1 MPEFNYIARNQDGVR
16 IEDSITADNLKE
28 ASNKLLSDKLS
39 IIKISERDTSFDFM
53 VPFMERFNISMEKL
67 KTRIPLTNL
76 VFFTRQLSTM
86 FNAGLTLE
94 KAISFLSKEEKHRT
108 FKKILIDIES
118 SVKKGLLLSD
128 ALGRHP
134 GVFNNLYISLV
145 KAGEVSGKLSVTLEE
160 LAHYLETMEDT
171 QRKVKSAMYYPT
183 FILFFLGLVLVVL
196 FAFIIP
202 QFTSVYDQLNAD
214 LPVYTQMLLDTG
226 DWLNNNLFTFF
237 FANFLFAMSMWLFFL
252 TDRGRLIRDSFLLK
266 VPIFGSIINQNI
278 LSKFGKTFGILV
290 GSGVSILDTMNLV
303 KKVVENRVY
312 ELAIEKSAKHIENG
326 SSISDALKLADIF
339 PGVLIQLMNTGEE
352 TGEIDKLA
360 LKVSDFYAK
369 QVDAIV
375 DRLTSIIEPALI
387 ILIGVIIGVVL
398 VAVYMPIF
406 KFGSAL

>member
-16 IEDSITADNLKE
+16 VENSISANNLKE
-28 ASNKLLSDKLS
+28 ASDMLVSDNLS

-53 VPFMERFNISMEKL
+53 APFMERFNLSVEKL
-67 KTRIPLTNL
+67 KNRIPLTSL

-94 KAISFLSKEEKHRT
+94 KAISFLSKEEKHRA
-108 FKKILIDIES
+108 FKKVLVDIES

-145 KAGEVSGKLSVTLEE
+145 KAGEVSGKLSITLEE
-160 LAHYLETMEDT
+160 LAQYLETMEDT
-171 QRKVKSAMYYPT
+171 QRKVKSAMYYPG
-183 FILFFLGLVLVVL
+183 FIMFFLGLVLVVL

-214 LPVYTQMLLDTG
+214 LPVYTQMLLDSG

-237 FANFLFAMSMWLFFL
+237 FSIFLFSLTMWLFFL
-252 TDRGRLIRDSFLLK
+252 TDRGRLIRDKFLLK
-266 VPIFGSIINQNI
+266 VPIFGSIINQNV

-290 GSGVSILDTMNLV
+290 GSGVLILDTMNLV
-303 KKVVENRVY
+303 KKVVDNRVY
-312 ELAIEKSAKHIENG
+312 ELAIEKSSKHIENG

-387 ILIGVIIGVVL
+387 ILIGVIIGIVL

-406 KFGSAL
+406 KFGSAF

>member
-28 ASNKLLSDKLS
+28 ASNKLLSDNLS
-39 IIKISERDTSFDFM
+39 IVKISERDTSFDFM
-53 VPFMERFNISMEKL
+53 TPFMERFNISMEKL

-108 FKKILIDIES
+108 FKKVLIDIES

-183 FILFFLGLVLVVL
+183 FILFFLGLVLIVL

-237 FANFLFAMSMWLFFL
+237 FFNFLFAISMWLFFL

-387 ILIGVIIGVVL
+387 ILIGVIIGIVL

>member
-1 MPEFNYIARNQDGVR
+1 MPEFSYIARTQEGVR
-16 IEDSITADNLKE
+16 KEDIISAKNINE
-28 ASNKLLSDKLS
+28 ASELLVSENLS
-39 IIKISERDTSFDFM
+39 VVKITERDTSFDFM
-53 VPFMERFNISMEKL
+53 GPFMERFNLSVDKF
-67 KTRIPLTNL
+67 KNRIPLTNL

-94 KAISFLSKEEKHRT
+94 KAISFLSKEEKHKG
-108 FKKILIDIES
+108 FKKVITEIES
-118 SVKKGLLLSD
+118 DVKKGLLLSD
-128 ALGRHP
+128 ALNRHA
-134 GVFNNLYISLV
+134 GVFNNLYVSLV
-145 KAGEVSGKLSVTLEE
+145 QAGEVSGKLATTLEE
-160 LAHYLETMEDT
+160 LAKYLEAMEDT

-183 FILFFLGLVLVVL
+183 FILIFLGLVMVVL

-214 LPVYTQMLLDTG
+214 LPIYTQMLLDTG
-226 DWLNNNLFTFF
+226 DWLSNNLITFF
-237 FANFLFAMSMWLFFL
+237 SVITFSLIAIWLIFL
-252 TDRGRLIRDSFLLK
+252 TDRGRLFRDNMLLK
-266 VPIFGSIINQNI
+266 LPIFGSIFNQSV

-290 GSGVSILDTMNLV
+290 GSGISVIETMNLV
-303 KKVVENRVY
+303 KKVVDNRVY
-312 ELAIEKSAKHIENG
+312 ELAIEKAAKQIENG
-326 SSISDALKLADIF
+326 SSISDALKLTDIF

-360 LKVSDFYAK
+360 IKASDFYAK

-406 KFGSAL
+406 KFGNAF

>member
-16 IEDSITADNLKE
+16 VENSISANNLKE
-28 ASNKLLSDKLS
+28 ASDLLLSDNLS

-53 VPFMERFNISMEKL
+53 APFMERFNLSIEKL
-67 KTRIPLTNL
+67 KNRIPLTSL

-94 KAISFLSKEEKHRT
+94 KAISFLSKEEKHRA
-108 FKKILIDIES
+108 FKKVLVDIES

-145 KAGEVSGKLSVTLEE
+145 KAGEVSGKLSITLEE
-160 LAHYLETMEDT
+160 LAQYLETMEDT
-171 QRKVKSAMYYPT
+171 QRKVKSAMYYPG
-183 FILFFLGLVLVVL
+183 FIMFFLGLVLVVL

-214 LPVYTQMLLDTG
+214 LPVYTQMLLDSG

-237 FANFLFAMSMWLFFL
+237 FSIFLFSLMMWLFFL
-252 TDRGRLIRDSFLLK
+252 TDKGRLIRDKFLLK
-266 VPIFGSIINQNI
+266 VPIFGSIINQNV

-290 GSGVSILDTMNLV
+290 GSGVSILDTMSLV
-303 KKVVENRVY
+303 KKVVDNRVY
-312 ELAIEKSAKHIENG
+312 ELAIEKSSKHIENG

-387 ILIGVIIGVVL
+387 ILIGVIIGIVL

-406 KFGSAL
+406 KFGSAF